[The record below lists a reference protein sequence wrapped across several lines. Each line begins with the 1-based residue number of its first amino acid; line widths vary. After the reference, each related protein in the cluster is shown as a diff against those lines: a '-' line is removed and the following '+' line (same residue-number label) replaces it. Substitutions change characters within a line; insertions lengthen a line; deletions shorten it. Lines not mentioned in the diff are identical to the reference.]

1 LVFTTPEFVVFFIVV
16 VPIYFLLPLRLRWY
30 WLLASSFFFYASWNV
45 NYLWILIF
53 SASIDY
59 LAALTIDRTP
69 PEQKSRR
76 RIYLASSLGINLGI
90 LFLFKYFNFFNQ
102 SAGTV
107 LGAVGIPY
115 TPLGLELLLPVG
127 ISFYTFQAMSYTI
140 DVYRGNLKAEKNP
153 VIYMTFVVFF
163 PQLVAGPIERATN
176 LIPQFHQKFRFD
188 VDRVVSGLQL
198 MLWGAFKKIVIAD
211 RLAIYV
217 DTVYANPQGYST
229 PALMLATVFF
239 AFQIYTDFSAYTDIA
254 IGVARIMGFN
264 FMQNFRQPYF
274 SRSVREFWARW
285 HISLST
291 WFRDYL
297 YIPLGGNRVSLGRN
311 LLNLMIVFLVS
322 GLWHGAA
329 WTFVIWGFIHG
340 LFVCLETL
348 LARRS
353 IHLLPRALPA
363 WVRNGLSL
371 GFVFVVVNIAW
382 VFFRA
387 ESLSD
392 ALYIVMHFIVPAGG
406 ESALAPFEAYQLNVP
421 LELALSLGAIGLL
434 LLVDYFDSRHGL
446 TLALGRLPSLMRW
459 GFYYATALAVVLSY
473 AIYSN
478 TSAQFIYFQF

>member
-1 LVFTTPEFVVFFIVV
+1 MVFTTPEFVVFFIVV

-30 WLLASSFFFYASWNV
+30 WLLAASFFFYASWNV

-59 LAALTIDRTP
+59 LAALALDRTP
-69 PEQKSRR
+69 PEQTLRR
-76 RIYLASSLGINLGI
+76 RVYLAASLTANLGV
-90 LFLFKYFNFFNQ
+90 LFIFKYFNFFNQ
-102 SAGTV
+102 SAGAA
-107 LGAVGIPY
+107 LGAVGVAY
-115 TPLGLELLLPVG
+115 QPLGLELLLPVG
-127 ISFYTFQAMSYTI
+127 ISFYTFQAMSYTF
-140 DVYRGNLKAEKNP
+140 DVYRGKLKAEKHP
-153 VIYMTFVVFF
+153 VIYMTYVVFF

-188 VDRVVSGLQL
+188 ADRVVSGLQL

-217 DTVYANPQGYST
+217 DAVYGSPREYST
-229 PALMLATVFF
+229 PALIMATVFF

-254 IGVARIMGFN
+254 IGVARVMGFT

-274 SRSVREFWARW
+274 SRSVREFWSRW

-329 WTFVIWGFIHG
+329 WTFVIWGCIHG

-353 IHLLPRALPA
+353 IPLLPLSLPA
-363 WVRNGLSL
+363 WVRNGLAVA
-371 GFVFVVVNIAW
+371 FVFVVVNVAW

-387 ESLSD
+387 ASLSD
-392 ALYIVMHFIVPAGG
+392 AVYIVTHFVVPVGG
-406 ESALAPFEAYQLNVP
+406 ESALAPFEAYQLSVP
-421 LELALSLGAIGLL
+421 VELAISLGVIGLL
-434 LLVDYFDSRHGL
+434 LVVDYLDSRHGL
-446 TLALGRLPSLMRW
+446 PVALGRLPSAVRW
-459 GFYYATALAVVLSY
+459 GFYYAAAVAVVLSY